1 MSSLGLYIKN
11 KTILCNA
18 AVAVAA
24 CIFGFIGNANA
35 AVTIKSAT
43 GMGVSSG
50 TPSSARVV
58 VPIRASAPIRIG
70 TTTLPSNRVSTTRAG
85 TYNTIGKFLGGSV
98 NQLKPGASIK
108 IPTTGGGGTTNID
121 LSNYVTQQQYDYLE
135 NVVNNL
141 EPQVDLSNYYDIP
154 ETDTLLDEK
163 LFRDDLVAGD
173 NITISED
180 LTGKKIISSSGLGA
194 KGDTGVQGPIGP
206 AGEQGPAGPA
216 GADGRDIII
225 RNDGTYLQWQYDGDV
240 AWTNLIALSSLQGAD
255 GINGVDGVD
264 GADGADGAA
273 GTNGREV
280 EMRFDSV
287 SGYVQWRLVGD
298 ELWLNLI
305 DVATL
310 TNAGVDIS
318 GKADKVEGAAG
329 GNLAGLT
336 NTEGNLTDSGIAAD
350 KVITIPD
357 SSELTQGDGGYV
369 ITVDKSGTGVG
380 GPTYMKVY

>member
-11 KTILCNA
+11 KTILRNA

-310 TNAGVDIS
+310 TNVDIS
-318 GKADKVEGAAG
+318 GKADKVTGAAG

>member
-310 TNAGVDIS
+310 TNVDIS
-318 GKADKVEGAAG
+318 GKADKVTGAAG

>member
-1 MSSLGLYIKN
+1 MSSLSLDIKN
-11 KTILCNA
+11 KTIVRS
-18 AVAVAA
+18 VAFAFAA
-24 CIFGFIGNANA
+24 CAFGFAGDANA

-85 TYNTIGKFLGGSV
+85 TYNTIGKFLGNSA

-108 IPTTGGGGTTNID
+108 IPIGGGGGTTNID

-173 NITISED
+173 NVTISED
-180 LTGKKIISSSGLGA
+180 ATGKKIISSSGLGA
-194 KGDTGVQGPIGP
+194 KGDTGAQGPVGP

-240 AWTNLIALSSLQGAD
+240 AWTNLVALSSLQGAD
-255 GINGVDGVD
+255 GINGLDGV
-264 GADGADGAA
+264 DGADGAA

-287 SGYVQWRLVGD
+287 SGYIQWRLLGD
-298 ELWLNLI
+298 ELWLNLV
-305 DVATL
+305 DVVTL
-310 TNAGVDIS
+310 ANAGVDIS
-318 GKADKVEGAAG
+318 GKADKVEGATG

-336 NTEGNLTDSGIAAD
+336 STEGNLTDSGIAAD

-357 SSELTQGDGGYV
+357 ASQLTQGDGGY
-369 ITVDKSGTGVG
+369 IIAVDKAGTGVS

>member
-194 KGDTGVQGPIGP
+194 KGDTGAQGPIGP
-206 AGEQGPAGPA
+206 AGEQGLAGPA

-310 TNAGVDIS
+310 TNVDIS
-318 GKADKVEGAAG
+318 GKADKVTGAAG

>member
-240 AWTNLIALSSLQGAD
+240 VWTNLVALSSLQGAD
-255 GINGVDGVD
+255 GINGLDGID

-310 TNAGVDIS
+310 TNVDIS
-318 GKADKVEGAAG
+318 GKADKVTGAAG

>member
-18 AVAVAA
+18 AVVVAA
-24 CIFGFIGNANA
+24 CLFGFTGNADA

-70 TTTLPSNRVSTTRAG
+70 TTTLPSNNQISTTRAG
-85 TYNTIGKFLGGSV
+85 TYNTIGKFLGGSA

-108 IPTTGGGGTTNID
+108 IPNTGGGGTTNID

-135 NVVNNL
+135 DMVSNL

-194 KGDTGVQGPIGP
+194 KGDTGAQGPIGP

-255 GINGVDGVD
+255 GINGLDGID

-310 TNAGVDIS
+310 TNVDIS
-318 GKADKVEGAAG
+318 GKADKVTGAAG

>member
-24 CIFGFIGNANA
+24 CIFGFTGNANA

-310 TNAGVDIS
+310 TNVDIS
-318 GKADKVEGAAG
+318 GKADKVTGAAG